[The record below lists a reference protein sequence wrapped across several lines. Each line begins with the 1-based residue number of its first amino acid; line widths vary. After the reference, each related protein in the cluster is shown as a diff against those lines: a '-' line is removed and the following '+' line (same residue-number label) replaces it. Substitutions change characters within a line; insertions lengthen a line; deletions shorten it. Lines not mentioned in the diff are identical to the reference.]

1 MKFFL
6 VACAII
12 AAVSITKFKSKYQLL
27 TSSIVKVSAQE
38 WKPHTVDELLGF
50 RKVCVEKTKLSAEDV
65 EKLKTFTYTETMK
78 PYLGCFAR
86 ETGIW
91 EEGTGFNVDRAVQQY
106 KFDLAEDK
114 VRGILT
120 KCISDNK
127 KEGAKAFDYIV
138 PVQKCLEAS
147 EIGDKLKAALSK
159 KQ

>member
-1 MKFFL
+1 MKYL
-6 VACAII
+6 IIACAVI
-12 AAVSITKFKSKYQLL
+12 AA
-27 TSSIVKVSAQE
+27 VSAQE
-38 WKPHTVDELLGF
+38 WKVHTDDELLNV
-50 RKVCVEKTKLSAEDV
+50 RKVCIEKTKLGAEDV

-91 EEGTGFNVDRAVQQY
+91 EEATGFNIDRAVQQY

-114 VRGILT
+114 VREILT
-120 KCISDNK
+120 KCINDNK

-138 PVQKCLEAS
+138 PVQQCLETS
-147 EIGDKLKAALSK
+147 EIGAKLKAALSK